1 VSGDVAESDSPEGP
15 GTPPPSGAG
24 HAARPG
30 RVVLVTG
37 GSRGIGAA
45 CAQWFARE
53 GDRVAVTTRGDPG
66 GIEPPADVP
75 AEQFV
80 ALRCDVTD
88 PAQVDGVFREVE
100 ERWGPVEVLVAN
112 AGITRDTLVL
122 RMSEDAWHEVLET
135 NLTGAFRVAKRAVT
149 KMLRLHHGRIVFV
162 SSVGAFVGLPGQANY
177 AASKAGL
184 VGMARALA
192 REVASRQIT
201 VNVVAPGV
209 VETDMTRVLGDS
221 RVGEL
226 VGMVPVGRVGRPEDV
241 AAAVGF
247 LASEAAAYVTG
258 AVLPVDGGLG
268 MGL

>member
-1 VSGDVAESDSPEGP
+1 MSREPEAPGGSGGARAEP
-15 GTPPPSGAG
+15 GT
-24 HAARPG
+24 G

-45 CAQWFARE
+45 CAAWFAAR
-53 GDRVAVTTRGDPG
+53 GDRVAATTRGDAREL
-66 GIEPPADVP
+66 EPPGSVP
-75 AEQFV
+75 EERFC

-88 PAQVDGVFREVE
+88 PAQVEAAFCAIE

-112 AGITRDTLVL
+112 AGIARDMLVL
-122 RMSEDAWHEVLET
+122 RMGEDAWHDVLET
-135 NLTGAFRVAKRAVT
+135 NLTGAFRVAKRAVAR
-149 KMLRLHHGRIVFV
+149 MLRLRHGRIVFV
-162 SSVGAFVGLPGQANY
+162 SSVGAFVGLPGQVNY

-209 VETDMTRVLGDS
+209 VTTDMTRVLGEG

-226 VGMVPVGRVGRPEDV
+226 VAMVPLGRAGSPEDV

-247 LASEAAAYVTG
+247 LASDEAAYVTG

>member
-1 VSGDVAESDSPEGP
+1 MTQGSPTPTGD
-15 GTPPPSGAG
+15 AG
-24 HAARPG
+24 RAGRHGG

-37 GSRGIGAA
+37 GSKGIGAA
-45 CAQWFARE
+45 CAAWFATR
-53 GDRVAVTTRGDPG
+53 GDRVAATTRSTPERL
-66 GIEPPADVP
+66 EPPEGVP
-75 AEQFV
+75 GERFMG
-80 ALRCDVTD
+80 LRCDVTD
-88 PAQVDGVFREVE
+88 PVQVEEAFRAVE

-122 RMSEDAWHEVLET
+122 RMGEEAWHDVLET
-135 NLTGAFRVAKRAVT
+135 NLTGAFRVAKRAIT
-149 KMLRLHHGRIVFV
+149 KMLRLHRGRIVFM

-209 VETDMTRVLGDS
+209 VETDMTGALGDA

-226 VGMVPVGRVGRPEDV
+226 VGMVPLGRAGSPEDV

-247 LASEAAAYVTG
+247 LASESAGYISG

>member
-1 VSGDVAESDSPEGP
+1 VSGGGRSEPD
-15 GTPPPSGAG
+15 AG
-24 HAARPG
+24 Q

-45 CAQWFARE
+45 CAAWFLAR
-53 GDRVAVTTRGDPG
+53 GDRVAATYRGDGPPVSAPG
-66 GIEPPADVP
+66 ASFEPGEDDRYLAV
-75 AEQFV
+75 
-80 ALRCDVTD
+80 RCDVTD
-88 PAQVDGVFREVE
+88 PEQVDSAFSTVE

-122 RMSEDAWHEVLET
+122 RMGDDAWQEVIDT
-135 NLTGAFRVAKRAVT
+135 NLTGAFRVSKRAVA
-149 KMLRLHHGRIVFV
+149 KMLRLHRGRIVLI

-192 REVASRQIT
+192 REVASRSIT

-209 VETDMTRVLGDS
+209 VATDMIAAVGDA
-221 RVGEL
+221 RREDL
-226 VGMVPVGRVGRPEDV
+226 EAMVPLGRAASPEEV
-241 AAAVGF
+241 AEAVGF
-247 LASEAAAYVTG
+247 LASEGAGYITG
-258 AVLPVDGGLG
+258 AVLAVDGGLG